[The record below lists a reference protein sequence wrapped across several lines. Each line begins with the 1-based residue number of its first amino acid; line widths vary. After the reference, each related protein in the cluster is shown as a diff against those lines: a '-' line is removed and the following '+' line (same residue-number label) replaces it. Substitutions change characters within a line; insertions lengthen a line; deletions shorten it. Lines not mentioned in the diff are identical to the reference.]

1 MVVST
6 QELDPNLLVGTP
18 DHAAAPV
25 RPTAPPSMSLN
36 SFGISP
42 PALPGGYL
50 PFSNNF
56 SPIVTMSNRATADRC
71 RDIPIATLL
80 LR

>member
-25 RPTAPPSMSLN
+25 RPAAAEHEPE
-36 SFGISP
+36 F
-42 PALPGGYL
+42 
-50 PFSNNF
+50 
-56 SPIVTMSNRATADRC
+56 V
-71 RDIPIATLL
+71 RDIAPGFAGGLFTI
-80 LR
+80 